1 MKLSILVP
9 FIRRHEAYFY
19 KLQFNLNFQILQ
31 FPNQVEMLW
40 DNHEYDTVGKKRN
53 RLLERAT
60 GKYLCFFD
68 ADDTPSDDYVDLLME
83 GIEAGCDCA
92 SLRGEITIDGG
103 GPEIF
108 EHSLKYKEWRTT
120 KNEIKYERYPNH
132 LNMIRADIAKQFQF
146 PETNFGEDHN
156 WSKQIHES
164 KLLKTEHY
172 IPEVIYY
179 YNYVSIK

>member
-9 FIRRHEAYFY
+9 YIQRHTKFFF
-19 KLQFNLNFQILQ
+19 KLHFELCRQILPYAGQ
-31 FPNQVEMLW
+31 IQLLP
-40 DNHEYDTVGKKRN
+40 DDHEYDSIGTKRN
-53 RLLERAT
+53 RLLDKAVGE
-60 GKYLCFFD
+60 YLCFFD
-68 ADDTPSDDYVDLLME
+68 ADDLPSDDYVDLLME
-83 GIEAGCDCA
+83 GVETGCDCA

-103 GPEIF
+103 KPEIF

-132 LNMIRADIAKQFQF
+132 LNMIRADIDKQFQF